1 MGLFKLLKNKV
12 LVFKAVPKTIP
23 HSVFLAPSERPVFS
37 RKARTG
43 NEPQRGDLFRFK
55 KIFAI

>member
-1 MGLFKLLKNKV
+1 MGLDKYAKDKV
-12 LVFKAVPKTIP
+12 LVILNQMTENRFSA
-23 HSVFLAPSERPVFS
+23 SAERPVLR